1 MVTKSAFPTERDSD
15 FFRDN
20 GTEVPSLSRDKLKI
34 LPRDGTGRDSQN
46 PGQDGT
52 HDKTGQSRKGG
63 SKTGK

>member
-1 MVTKSAFPTERDSD
+1 MGRAVTA
-15 FFRDN
+15 
-20 GTEVPSLSRDKLKI
+20 KI
-34 LPRDGTGRDSQN
+34 RDGMGRDSQN